1 MLQRFWNLLDQALFG
16 PHTEG
21 DLPLPRLLRGL
32 RYPYAIVRDLGGGEL
47 TLRATSLVY
56 ITLLGMIP
64 LIALAFAV
72 LKAFGAQRDLEP
84 FLLEFFRPA
93 GEGAPELVHRLMQFA
108 EGVSGKLVGLFGLFG
123 LVLLLWTLVG
133 TVNRVEASIN
143 YVWRVQRARS
153 IPRRVVEFVALV
165 TLGPL
170 VVVAVIGFTKVAIDS
185 VAGVQD
191 FSLASRAAQV
201 AIHIAP
207 YAIVTGLFT
216 AVYILMPN
224 TRVRFWPALVGGLA
238 AGVFWAAIG
247 KAFTALVIHSAH
259 LTLVYAGFTV
269 VVAGFVWTYVGWL
282 ILLAGA
288 QLAFYLQNPA
298 YLRLGHAVL
307 RLSNH
312 EQERLALDIMARVA
326 QGHRA
331 GDPPWTIERL
341 GRALSLPGIAIGDM
355 AEHLERTGLIAQADD
370 GKLFPGR
377 EISGIT
383 LAEIITS
390 ARSRSTGHQPHPRL
404 SAPGVQKLQ
413 EEMERAWRTVC
424 GDRTLADLIEP
435 AEKGRPPN

>member
-1 MLQRFWNLLDQALFG
+1 
-16 PHTEG
+16 
-21 DLPLPRLLRGL
+21 
-32 RYPYAIVRDLGGGEL
+32 
-47 TLRATSLVY
+47 
-56 ITLLGMIP
+56 
-64 LIALAFAV
+64 
-72 LKAFGAQRDLEP
+72 
-84 FLLEFFRPA
+84 
-93 GEGAPELVHRLMQFA
+93 
-108 EGVSGKLVGLFGLFG
+108 
-123 LVLLLWTLVG
+123 
-133 TVNRVEASIN
+133 
-143 YVWRVQRARS
+143 
-153 IPRRVVEFVALV
+153 
-165 TLGPL
+165 
-170 VVVAVIGFTKVAIDS
+170 

-191 FSLASRAAQV
+191 FSLATRAAQV
-201 AIHIAP
+201 AIQVAP

-224 TRVRFWPALVGGLA
+224 TRVRFWPALAGGLT

-341 GRALSLPGIAIGDM
+341 SRALSLPGIAIGDM
-355 AEHLERTGLIAQADD
+355 AEHLERAGLIAQADD

-383 LAEIITS
+383 LAQIITS
-390 ARSRSTGHQPHPRL
+390 ARTRSTGHQPHPRL
-404 SAPGVQKLQ
+404 SAPGVQILQ